1 MQQAITKME
10 QGGSTDGI
18 LQVNIT
24 DLITLVTRVNC
35 WEVCVSIGTY
45 AMFRSLL
52 VVQVRAD
59 RIQHDLEELL
69 KALVDRCKKHELNM
83 KSTALIELPP
93 GEFFPPCF
101 STS

>member
-1 MQQAITKME
+1 ME

-18 LQVNIT
+18 LQVKIT
-24 DLITLVTRVNC
+24 NLINLVTQVNY
-35 WEVCVSIGTY
+35 WEVCVSIGAY
-45 AMFRSLL
+45 DVFWPLL

-69 KALVDRCKKHELNM
+69 KALVDRCKKYELNI

-93 GEFFPPCF
+93 GKLFSPCF
-101 STS
+101 SAS